1 MFEESI
7 LAFPFSLSPGTKE
20 SYIDHVLFSFFTDG
34 TSASMYGDNNFGNS
48 IKDNRK
54 LFNKGVHTL

>member
-20 SYIDHVLFSFFTDG
+20 SYIDHVLFFFTDG
-34 TSASMYGDNNFGNS
+34 TSASMYGDNSFGNC
-48 IKDNRK
+48 IKYNRK